1 MRQVG
6 LLAVVLL
13 CWFGTTRAAEEFAF
27 PREAAR
33 DGGSLSRAMPV
44 LARDLIANYR
54 EPDPQVYLDNLF
66 RLQLVAQQYDAALK
80 SIAELSEIEAVKR
93 SPYTSATLVQSQLFA
108 QAKLREVQ
116 DYTTFETAF
125 AAVFR
130 ETFARLDDRM
140 SALVAARFMSL
151 SQGVLEHAVQ
161 QAVAS
166 QNGRDSISPSDALKL
181 SRVYQVETIDRVLG
195 PLLAVLISED
205 DERRYVIERNV
216 PVKTPDDAVVCA
228 LIVRP
233 RNARGPL
240 TTLLNYTIYASP
252 RKNMQEAR
260 RTASNGYAAVE
271 GLTRG
276 KVCSPG
282 PTVPM
287 EHDGADAAALIDWIA
302 QQPWSDGRVGTFGGS
317 YEGFTQWS
325 AAKRMPKA
333 LKAMMP
339 VVTFIPGID
348 EPNPLGLFHSGMYPY
363 PFYTTNSKTLDDAA
377 YFDPDHWDR
386 LYQNWYV
393 SGRAYRD
400 LEKMDGTANPVF
412 ARWLEHPTY
421 DAYWQSLT
429 PQGSE
434 FARIDIPVLAT
445 TGYYDGG
452 QMGVLHCMTEHTR
465 FRPNAEHYLVIGP
478 YDHLTGQRGTQG
490 TEEIRGYE
498 LDPVAQVDLGDL
510 RYEWFDYVFKGT
522 PKPALLKDR
531 VNYQV
536 MGANEWKH
544 ASTLTA
550 MSTRSMRF
558 YLGSQGSGLAYR
570 LESSAP
576 PRGKSVTLTVDLAD
590 RSDVERVAPPTS
602 EAWFDSWN
610 DDERIV
616 SRALRFYN
624 GIAFESEPLDR
635 ATELSGLFSGRLEF
649 VTNKRDFDFNV
660 QLYELL
666 PSGEYMQL
674 SFYAARASLVS
685 DITQRHLLQPN
696 VRQRLDFRS
705 RTLTSRLL
713 QPGSRLVVVL
723 KVVKRPDMQINY
735 GTGKDVSD
743 ETIADATSPLVIEW
757 LGSSFI
763 DFPMSR

>member
-1 MRQVG
+1 MRQIG
-6 LLAVVLL
+6 LLGIFLL
-13 CWFGTTRAAEEFAF
+13 CSIGAAHSAQEFAF
-27 PREAAR
+27 PREAAT
-33 DGGSLSRAMPV
+33 DGGSLSRAMPA
-44 LARDLIANYR
+44 LARDLIASYHDEDR
-54 EPDPQVYLDNLF
+54 QVHLDNLF
-66 RLQLVAQQYDAALK
+66 RLQLIAEQYEAALK
-80 SIAELSEIEAVKR
+80 SIAELRGVDAVR
-93 SPYTSATLVQSQLFA
+93 SSPYTSASLIQSELLA
-108 QAKLREVQ
+108 RAKLREAQ
-116 DYTTFETAF
+116 DYMTFETAF

-130 ETFARLDDRM
+130 EVFAQLDDRVA
-140 SALVAARFMSL
+140 ALVTARFMSL
-151 SQGVLEHAVQ
+151 SPGVLQHALQ
-161 QAVAS
+161 EALAS
-166 QNGRDSISPSDALKL
+166 QNGKDSISLFDALNL
-181 SRVYQVETIDRVLG
+181 SRAYQVEAIDRVLG

-205 DERRYVIERNV
+205 DERRYFIDRNV
-216 PVKTPDDAVVCA
+216 AVKTRDGAVVCA

-233 RNARGPL
+233 RDVSGRL

-276 KVCSPG
+276 KACSPG

-287 EHDGADAAALIDWIA
+287 EHDGADAATLIDWIA
-302 QQPWSDGRVGTFGGS
+302 AQPWSDGRVGTFGGS

-377 YFDPDHWDR
+377 YFDPGHWDR

-400 LEKMDGTANPVF
+400 LQKMDGTPNPVF

-421 DAYWQSLT
+421 DAYWQSMT
-429 PQGSE
+429 PVGAE

-452 QMGVLHCMTEHTR
+452 QMGVLHCMTEHTLH
-465 FRPNAEHYLVIGP
+465 RPKAEHYVVIGP

-490 TEEIRGYE
+490 AAALRGYE
-498 LDPVAQVDLGDL
+498 LDPVAQIDLGDL
-510 RYEWFDYVFKGT
+510 RYQWFDYVFKGA
-522 PKPALLKDR
+522 PRPALLKDR

-536 MGANEWKH
+536 MGANVWKH
-544 ASTLTA
+544 APTLAA
-550 MSTRSMRF
+550 MSDRPLRFFLGGQRSARA
-558 YLGSQGSGLAYR
+558 YGLV
-570 LESSAP
+570 SAQ
-576 PRGKSVTLTVDLAD
+576 PRRGESVTLTVDLAD
-590 RSDVERVAPPTS
+590 RSDVALVAPPTS

-616 SRALRFYN
+616 SRAPRFYN
-624 GIAFESEPLDR
+624 GVAFESEPLDR
-635 ATELSGLFSGRLEF
+635 ATEMSGLFSGRLEF

-660 QLYELL
+660 QLYELM
-666 PSGEYMQL
+666 PTGDYMQL
-674 SFYAARASLVS
+674 SFYAARASLVP
-685 DITQRHLLQPN
+685 DITQRRLLQPN

-705 RTLTSRLL
+705 RTMTSRLL
-713 QPGSRLVVVL
+713 QAGSRLVVVL